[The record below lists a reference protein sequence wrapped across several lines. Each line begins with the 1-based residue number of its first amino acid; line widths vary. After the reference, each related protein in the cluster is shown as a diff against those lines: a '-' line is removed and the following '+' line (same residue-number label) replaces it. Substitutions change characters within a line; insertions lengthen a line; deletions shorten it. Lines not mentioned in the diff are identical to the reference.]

1 MYEDASVDE
10 EELLGPDLGTGFG
23 ELDGPCFAFGGC
35 FHCDLV
41 GDSESEPLSQAS
53 SSTQSEVE

>member
-1 MYEDASVDE
+1 MDV
-10 EELLGPDLGTGFG
+10 EELFCPDLGTGFG
-23 ELDGPCFAFGGC
+23 ELEGAGFEDGG
-35 FHCDLV
+35 FHDDLL